1 MQCPR
6 CRNLAVREVFVDYES
21 GPGAMSF
28 VGYRCVICGNI
39 LDEAIQRHRAEY
51 DSSLCGNRR
60 GHRLSMRTEREAH
73 GDRSD
78 ESKGF
83 HL

>member
-6 CRNLAVREVFVDYES
+6 CRNLAVQEVFVDYES

-60 GHRLSMRTEREAH
+60 VHRLAMRTEREAP
-73 GDRSD
+73 GDRSN